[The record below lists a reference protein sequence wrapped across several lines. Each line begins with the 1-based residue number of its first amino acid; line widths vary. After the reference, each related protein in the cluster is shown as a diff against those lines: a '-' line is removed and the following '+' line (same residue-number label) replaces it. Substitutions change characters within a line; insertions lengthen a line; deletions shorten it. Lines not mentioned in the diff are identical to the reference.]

1 MVTITLKGREI
12 PLLYT
17 VYEMKVIQEE
27 IGPLDT
33 VLYKATGRNREDEA
47 DLSGFGSAEHLST
60 IAKLVKIL
68 GNAGL
73 EESGENPDLTEKKIM
88 RAMKPKDV
96 VIMMQAC
103 LQALREGMESEIAAN
118 YSSFQIDRDFFLGDL
133 VEIVDEYGHEMT
145 PRVTEVIESQD
156 ETGYTCIP
164 TFANDEE

>member
-1 MVTITLKGREI
+1 MVTIKLKGREI

-88 RAMKPKDV
+88 RAMRPGE
-96 VIMMQAC
+96 VIPIANECMNAMT
-103 LQALREGMESEIAAN
+103 EGMRSEIPEKK
-118 YSSFQIDRDFFLGDL
+118 DEGPVDVTLE
-133 VEIVDEYGHEMT
+133 EITKKKE
-145 PRVTEVIESQD
+145 PES
-156 ETGYTCIP
+156 
-164 TFANDEE
+164 

>member
-17 VYEMKVIQEE
+17 VYEMKTIQEE

-47 DLSGFGSAEHLST
+47 DLSGFGSAEHPST

-73 EESGENPDLTEKKIM
+73 EEAGETPDLTEKKVM
-88 RAMKPKDV
+88 RAMRPNE
-96 VIMMQAC
+96 VIQIANECMNAMT
-103 LQALREGMESEIAAN
+103 EGMRSEIPEKK
-118 YSSFQIDRDFFLGDL
+118 DDGPVDVTLE
-133 VEIVDEYGHEMT
+133 EITKKKE
-145 PRVTEVIESQD
+145 PES
-156 ETGYTCIP
+156 
-164 TFANDEE
+164 